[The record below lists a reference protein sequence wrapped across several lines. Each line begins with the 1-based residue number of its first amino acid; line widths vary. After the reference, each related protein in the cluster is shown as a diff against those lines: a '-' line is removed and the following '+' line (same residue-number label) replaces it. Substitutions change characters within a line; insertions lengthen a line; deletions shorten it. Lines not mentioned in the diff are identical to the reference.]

1 MNTYGQSDMLDKDGN
16 KYKYSIQEKVL
27 FYELENNSYLIIRI
41 KANDNKTIT
50 NEQINQLTNFDI
62 NIK

>member
-1 MNTYGQSDMLDKDGN
+1 MLDKDGN